1 MLLAAARARELRRRR
16 PGGWPRGRHGHARG
30 GAAGGAGGDGRP
42 GGPAPGAP
50 RARRLLPGARVPHLA
65 ARRPAAPVRRRAG
78 RAGDD
83 PARRPQA
90 RHAVPRHRLA
100 RDRGRG
106 AGAVVA
112 RVRARLRAEPAVL
125 RLLHRRAGRPAGGRV
140 PGPRRRA
147 RRRRIGP
154 PRAADARRRGQP
166 QRRPAPLRPRPPAL
180 YRHRRRRRRRRPAR
194 EPRQRPGPGLA
205 AGQDPADRPA
215 GGERARV
222 LGSVVEPV
230 HRPLRRARRDL
241 QLRAAQPVAVLV
253 RPPDRGPLDRRRR
266 AERPRGDQLGP
277 PRPRARGELR
287 LAPVRG
293 PRALRAGRAGAGPR
307 AARDRPLARA
317 TATARSPAASS
328 SATPGSTCPGATCSA
343 TSAAG

>member
-1 MLLAAARARELRRRR
+1 MLLAAGVLASC
-16 PGGWPRGRHGHARG
+16 G
-30 GAAGGAGGDGRP
+30 GGDQADGRAAATAT
-42 GGPAPGAP
+42 PAAAQPEEPAATAAP
-50 RARRLLPGARVPHLA
+50 A
-65 ARRPAAPVRRRAG
+65 ARRPARLARVGSFEEPVFLTSPPGDRRRQFVVEQGG
-78 RAGDD
+78 RVMILRDGA
-83 PARRPQA
+83 QA

-100 RDRGRG
+100 RDRGRR
-106 AGAVVA
+106 AGAAVA

-125 RLLHRRAGRPAGGRV
+125 RLLHRRAGRPAGRRV

-180 YRHRRRRRRRRPAR
+180 HRHRRRRRRRRPAR

-230 HRPLRRARRDL
+230 HRAAPAPAPRSTATGCATRGGSRSTAGPGTSRSATSGRTPTRRSTGSAAAAAAGRTSAGARSRAARATRRAS
-241 QLRAAQPVAVLV
+241 
-253 RPPDRGPLDRRRR
+253 RRR
-266 AERPRGDQLGP
+266 ATCRP
-277 PRPRARGELR
+277 
-287 LAPVRG
+287 
-293 PRALRAGRAGAGPR
+293 
-307 AARDRPLARA
+307 
-317 TATARSPAASS
+317 
-328 SATPGSTCPGATCSA
+328 
-343 TSAAG
+343 